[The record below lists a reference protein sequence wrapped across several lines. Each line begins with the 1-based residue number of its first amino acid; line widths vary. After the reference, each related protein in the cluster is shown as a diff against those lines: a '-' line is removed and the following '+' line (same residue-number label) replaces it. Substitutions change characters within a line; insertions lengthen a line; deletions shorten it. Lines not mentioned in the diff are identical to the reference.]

1 MEEKELSKFTQE
13 ELLNPNFIPS
23 IFENYQDE
31 KERTTVLNRII
42 EVAKEE
48 RVYKDV
54 IKAINKQ
61 SRKYN
66 KNPVTINNFLVIGKG
81 GEVEVTTTNFYEIME
96 HDKNLHE
103 FVYYDEF
110 KDVIVNTKTNKL
122 WTDRDDANLRC
133 YIEETYNIHNIQ
145 KCYDA
150 FDKYVTH
157 HKRHPLKELIESE
170 VWDGKPRIDMFLTN
184 VLGCEN
190 DDYHREVS
198 RMIFYGG
205 INRLY
210 HPGCKFDYMP
220 ILIGKQ
226 GCGKSSLV
234 RWLGLDDEY
243 FKEIITIEGKDGME
257 ALHGSWMCEMA
268 ELLAMVR
275 TKEVEAMKSF
285 ITRQIDK
292 YRPSYGRRS
301 VSVPRTCIFIG
312 TTNDYEFL
320 TDKTGNRRYLP
331 IVLNVRQG
339 ELFGRE
345 KQIKKYI
352 RQCWAEALRLMTDGE
367 TYLTIPL
374 KYLPL
379 VEEQQEL
386 IVQDDPKVGIIQ
398 DYLDKKE
405 IGDTICI
412 QEIACNCL
420 GMIKKKLTT
429 SESKEIGRIL
439 RRMGDWEK
447 STQPLTKRFDEYGV
461 QKFWIK
467 IDPRKERNWN
477 DLD

>member
-1 MEEKELSKFTQE
+1 MVEQELSKITQE

-23 IFENYQDE
+23 IFENYTNE
-31 KERTTVLNRII
+31 KERSVVLNQII
-42 EVAKEE
+42 EIAKKEK
-48 RVYKDV
+48 VYKDV

-61 SRKYN
+61 SRGN
-66 KNPVTINNFLVIGKG
+66 CKNPVTINNFLVIGKG
-81 GEVEVTTTNFYEIME
+81 GDVEVTTTNFYEIME
-96 HDKNLHE
+96 HDETLLE
-103 FVYYDEF
+103 FAYYDEF
-110 KDVIVNTKTNKL
+110 KDTVINTKTKRL
-122 WTDRDDANLRC
+122 WTDTDDAMLRC
-133 YIEETYNIHNIQ
+133 YIEDNYSIHNMQ

-150 FDKYVTH
+150 FDKYVMN
-157 HKRHPLKELIESE
+157 HKRHPLKEIVESE
-170 VWDGKPRIDMFLTN
+170 IWDGKSRIDSFLTS
-184 VLGCEN
+184 VLGCED

-220 ILIGKQ
+220 ILISSQ
-226 GCGKSSLV
+226 GLGKSSIV
-234 RWLGLDDEY
+234 RWLALDDDY

-257 ALHGSWMCEMA
+257 ALHGSWICEMA

-331 IVLNVRQG
+331 IVLNVRPG
-339 ELFGRE
+339 EIFGKE
-345 KQIKKYI
+345 KYIKKYI
-352 RQCWAEALRLMTDGE
+352 RQCWAEALQLMINGE

-374 KYLPL
+374 KYLSL
-379 VEEQQEL
+379 VEEKQEM
-386 IVQDDPKVGIIQ
+386 IVQDDPKVGIIKE
-398 DYLDKKE
+398 YLNNKE
-405 IGDTICI
+405 VGDCVCT

-420 GMIKKKLTT
+420 GMIKRKITT
-429 SESKEIGRIL
+429 SESKEIGRIM
-439 RRMGDWEK
+439 RRLTEWEK
-447 STQPLTKRFDEYGV
+447 STHPVTKRFPDYGV
-461 QKFWIK
+461 QKFWVK
-467 IDPRKERNWN
+467 IDPNEIKNWN